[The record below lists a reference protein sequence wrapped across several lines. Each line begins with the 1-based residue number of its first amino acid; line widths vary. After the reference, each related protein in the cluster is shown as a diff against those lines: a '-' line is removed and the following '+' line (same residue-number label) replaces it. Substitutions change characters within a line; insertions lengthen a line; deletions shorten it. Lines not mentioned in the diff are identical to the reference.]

1 MSFMLFLQYQG
12 PLRMNE
18 LLIVIHFGFKDHGH
32 LLMSFFS
39 RKKLLFVG
47 GSLAAGS
54 RQQAAGSRQQAAGS
68 RQQAAGSRQQAA
80 GSRQLRDFAPRD
92 KLGTGGQLLQ
102 LGTRN

>member
-1 MSFMLFLQYQG
+1 
-12 PLRMNE
+12 MNE

-68 RQQAAGSRQQAA
+68 RQQAAGSSATSLPETSSGQA
-80 GSRQLRDFAPRD
+80 GSCFNWA
-92 KLGTGGQLLQ
+92 LGTKH
-102 LGTRN
+102 

>member
-1 MSFMLFLQYQG
+1 MLFLQYQS
-12 PLRMNE
+12 LLIITE
-18 LLIVIHFGFKDHGH
+18 LLIIIHFGFKGH
-32 LLMSFFS
+32 LPMSFFS

-47 GSLAAGS
+47 GSL
-54 RQQAAGSRQQAAGS
+54 AAGS

>member
-1 MSFMLFLQYQG
+1 
-12 PLRMNE
+12 MNE

-68 RQQAAGSRQQAA
+68 RQ
-80 GSRQLRDFAPRD
+80 LRDFAPRD

>member
-1 MSFMLFLQYQG
+1 MLFLQYQG

-68 RQQAAGSRQQAA
+68 RQQAAGSRQ
-80 GSRQLRDFAPRD
+80 LRDFAPRD

>member
-54 RQQAAGSRQQAAGS
+54 RQQAAGSRQQAGRRFRISVIKADVVITAINTW
-68 RQQAAGSRQQAA
+68 RRKTWI
-80 GSRQLRDFAPRD
+80 FT
-92 KLGTGGQLLQ
+92 KL
-102 LGTRN
+102 

>member
-1 MSFMLFLQYQG
+1 
-12 PLRMNE
+12 MNE

-54 RQQAAGSRQQAAGS
+54 RQEE
-68 RQQAAGSRQQAA
+68 
-80 GSRQLRDFAPRD
+80 DFEFP
-92 KLGTGGQLLQ
+92 
-102 LGTRN
+102 

>member
-1 MSFMLFLQYQG
+1 
-12 PLRMNE
+12 MNE

-68 RQQAAGSRQQAA
+68 SATSLPETSSGQAGSCFNWA
-80 GSRQLRDFAPRD
+80 
-92 KLGTGGQLLQ
+92 LGTKH
-102 LGTRN
+102 

>member
-1 MSFMLFLQYQG
+1 
-12 PLRMNE
+12 MNE

-68 RQQAAGSRQQAA
+68 RQQAAGSRQEEYFEF
-80 GSRQLRDFAPRD
+80 R
-92 KLGTGGQLLQ
+92 
-102 LGTRN
+102 

>member
-1 MSFMLFLQYQG
+1 
-12 PLRMNE
+12 MNE

-54 RQQAAGSRQQAAGS
+54 RQ
-68 RQQAAGSRQQAA
+68 
-80 GSRQLRDFAPRD
+80 LRDFAPRD

>member
-1 MSFMLFLQYQG
+1 MLFLQYQG

-47 GSLAAGS
+47 GS
-54 RQQAAGSRQQAAGS
+54 
-68 RQQAAGSRQQAA
+68 QQAAGSRQQAA